1 MCLTATIEMSHI
13 VSCLGL
19 LLLSLCIFYK
29 HAGKDFTGLVI
40 FKMLAPIFSAAWS
53 YQLYIMFCDI
63 DNIMLTP

>member
-1 MCLTATIEMSHI
+1 MSKFQMN
-13 VSCLGL
+13 VSQEN
-19 LLLSLCIFYK
+19 IFYK